1 MTEHDKTSRPT
12 TDTTD
17 RAAHEPDAGVS
28 GSCDPVRTVDPAPA
42 VRTHTPA
49 SAAGE
54 GVNQA
59 ATESLQ
65 EPPSP
70 CVSVCALDENDVCM
84 GCYRTAS
91 EITDWFL
98 ATPAEKHAILRAAGE
113 RRRADSP
120 IRLL

>member
-1 MTEHDKTSRPT
+1 MTERDKRSPSMA
-12 TDTTD
+12 DTGD
-17 RAAHEPDAGVS
+17 AAAEGSGAGLS
-28 GSCDPVRTVDPAPA
+28 GTGSSDPVRTANPAGANPS
-42 VRTHTPA
+42 A
-49 SAAGE
+49 S
-54 GVNQA
+54 
-59 ATESLQ
+59 ESLK

-91 EITDWFL
+91 EITDWFM

>member
-1 MTEHDKTSRPT
+1 MTEHDKTSRSLTGT
-12 TDTTD
+12 TDTTAM
-17 RAAHEPDAGVS
+17 AAHEAGVS
-28 GSCDPVRTVDPAPA
+28 GSCDPVRTVDPAGANP
-42 VRTHTPA
+42 PA
-49 SAAGE
+49 S
-54 GVNQA
+54 
-59 ATESLQ
+59 ESLE

-91 EITDWFL
+91 EITDWFM